1 MKLAIIGTGYVGL
14 ITGACFAEFGY
25 QTVCIDKD
33 QSRIKELN
41 NSKCPF
47 YEPGVDTL
55 LDKHLNKT
63 KLLSFSNSLSKSIN
77 DADIIFIT
85 VGTPSKRIEGEAD
98 LSYVWNVAEEIS
110 NNISKYCIVVTKS
123 TVPVGTTKEV
133 KSIIAKKIN
142 EKDFDVV
149 SNPEFLREGSAINDF
164 MRPDRVVIGCENK
177 KSEDIMKELYR
188 PLYLLETPIVSTTV
202 ESSEII
208 KYASNSFLA
217 TKISF
222 INQVADLCEKVGAD
236 VQDVAKGMGI
246 DKRIGNKFLHAGPGY
261 GGSCFPKDVK
271 GLVALFSQNGIESEM
286 GKAVHSINE
295 KQKKIIVNK
304 LEKFYENQDLDDK
317 NISILGLSFKPETDD
332 LREAPSLS
340 IYESLKNKVNTIK
353 AYDPLAKNNIEYFR
367 SINLDIKEDV
377 YSCCDGSDAIIICT
391 EWKEFRSMDLIRLSK
406 IVNKKVIFD
415 GRNLFDPIK
424 LEELG
429 WEYISVGRKYHYG

>member
-14 ITGACFAEFGY
+14 ITGSCFAEFGY
-25 QTVCIDKD
+25 ETVCIDKNQKRVD
-33 QSRIKELN
+33 ELN

-47 YEPGVDTL
+47 YEPGVEDL

-63 KLLSFSNSLSKSIN
+63 KLLGFSSSLSESVK

-85 VGTPSKRIEGEAD
+85 VGTPSKRLEDEAD

-110 NNISKYCIVVTKS
+110 ENINKYCVIVTKS
-123 TVPVGTTKEV
+123 TVPVGTTK
-133 KSIIAKKIN
+133 KIKKIIAKKIS
-142 EKDFDVV
+142 EKNFDVV

-188 PLYLLETPIVSTTV
+188 PLYLIETPIISTTI

-222 INQVADLCEKVGAD
+222 INQVADLCEEVGAN
-236 VQDVAKGMGI
+236 VQDVAKGIGI

-271 GLVALFSQNGIESEM
+271 AFIKTAENYNLNLSILS
-286 GKAVHSINE
+286 AVDKFNE
-295 KQKKIIVNK
+295 ERVNSIVNK
-304 LEKFYENQDLDDK
+304 IISKPYLKKGDK
-317 NISILGLSFKPETDD
+317 VTLLGLSFKPNTDD
-332 LREAPSLS
+332 VRDSTSIKIAKLLIDQGIIVKSYDPEAMENAKLENSEIVLCKDAYEACEDTS
-340 IYESLKNKVNTIK
+340 VIVIGTEWNEFRALNFFKIKNNRESL
-353 AYDPLAKNNIEYFR
+353 Y
-367 SINLDIKEDV
+367 
-377 YSCCDGSDAIIICT
+377 
-391 EWKEFRSMDLIRLSK
+391 
-406 IVNKKVIFD
+406 IFD
-415 GRNLFDPIK
+415 LRNIYNP
-424 LEELG
+424 EELKDLG
-429 WEYISVGRKYHYG
+429 YKYVGTGK

>member
-33 QSRIKELN
+33 ENRVKDLN

-47 YEPGVDTL
+47 YEPGVEAL

-63 KLLSFSNSLSKSIN
+63 KLLSFSDSLSQSIN

-98 LSYVWNVAEEIS
+98 LSFVWDVAEEIS
-110 NNISKYCIVVTKS
+110 KNLNKYCIVVTKS
-123 TVPVGTTKEV
+123 TVPLGTTKEV
-133 KSIIAKKIN
+133 KNIISKKIDK
-142 EKDFDVV
+142 KDFDVV

-177 KSEDIMKELYR
+177 KSEDIMKQLYR
-188 PLYLLETPIVSTTV
+188 PLYLLETPIVSTTI

-271 GLVALFSQNGIESEM
+271 AFIRTAKKHNVDL
-286 GKAVHSINE
+286 SILSSVDSFNE
-295 KQKKIIVNK
+295 ERVKKITNNFFSRANLIKGDQVS
-304 LEKFYENQDLDDK
+304 L
-317 NISILGLSFKPETDD
+317 LGLSFKPNTDD
-332 LREAPSLS
+332 VRDST
-340 IYESLKNKVNTIK
+340 SLKIAKLLQDKGIFVKSYDPEAMDNAKKENTELQLCDS
-353 AYDPLAKNNIEYFR
+353 AYDACEEAK
-367 SINLDIKEDV
+367 
-377 YSCCDGSDAIIICT
+377 AIIIGT
-391 EWKEFRSMDLIRLSK
+391 EWNEFRALDFLKIKGSSK
-406 IVNKKVIFD
+406 NLVIFD
-415 GRNLFDPIK
+415 LRNIYNAKEIED
-424 LEELG
+424 LG
-429 WEYISVGRKYHYG
+429 FQYFGTGK

>member
-25 QTVCIDKD
+25 ETVCIDKD
-33 QSRIKELN
+33 ETRVNDFN

-47 YEPGVDTL
+47 YEPGIDSL

-63 KLLSFSNSLSKSIN
+63 KLLSFSNSLSQSVN

-85 VGTPSKRIEGEAD
+85 VGTPSKRIENDAD
-98 LSYVWNVAEEIS
+98 LSYVWNAAEEIS
-110 NNISKYCIVVTKS
+110 NNINKYCIVVTKS
-123 TVPVGTTKEV
+123 TVPVGTTREV
-133 KSIIAKKIN
+133 KNIISKKIN
-142 EKDFDVV
+142 EKNFDVV

-164 MRPDRVVIGCENK
+164 MRPDRVIIGCENK

-188 PLYLLETPIVSTTV
+188 PLYLIETPIISTTI
-202 ESSEII
+202 ESSEVI

-271 GLVALFSQNGIESEM
+271 AFIRTAENNDINFSILSAAD
-286 GKAVHSINE
+286 KFNE
-295 KQKKIIVNK
+295 ERISKITNK
-304 LEKFYENQDLDDK
+304 L
-317 NISILGLSFKPETDD
+317 ISKANLVKGDQVSLLGLSFKPNTDD
-332 LREAPSLS
+332 VRDST
-340 IYESLKNKVNTIK
+340 SLKIAKLLQNQGIK
-353 AYDPLAKNNIEYFR
+353 IKSYDPEAMDNAKKENIELMFCSNAYEACK
-367 SINLDIKEDV
+367 DTK
-377 YSCCDGSDAIIICT
+377 AIIIGT
-391 EWKEFRSMDLIRLSK
+391 EWNEFRALDFLK
-406 IVNKKVIFD
+406 IKSTNRNIVIFD
-415 GRNLFDPIK
+415 LRNIYNAK
-424 LEELG
+424 ELRDIG
-429 WEYISVGRKYHYG
+429 FQYFGTGT

>member
-33 QSRIKELN
+33 ENRINELN

-47 YEPGVDTL
+47 YEPGVDDL

-63 KLLSFSNSLSKSIN
+63 KLLSFSNSLSNSIN

-98 LSYVWNVAEEIS
+98 LSFVWNVAEEIS
-110 NNISKYCIVVTKS
+110 NNLSKYCIVVTKS

-133 KSIIAKKIN
+133 KKIISKKIDKN
-142 EKDFDVV
+142 DFDVV

-271 GLVALFSQNGIESEM
+271 AFIRTAQKNDVNLSILSSVDKFNEDRINKITNKFFSRANLIKGDQVS
-286 GKAVHSINE
+286 
-295 KQKKIIVNK
+295 
-304 LEKFYENQDLDDK
+304 L
-317 NISILGLSFKPETDD
+317 LGLSFKPNTDD
-332 LREAPSLS
+332 VRDST
-340 IYESLKNKVNTIK
+340 SLKIAKLLQDKGIFVKSYDPEAMDNAKKENTELQLCDS
-353 AYDPLAKNNIEYFR
+353 AYDACEEAK
-367 SINLDIKEDV
+367 
-377 YSCCDGSDAIIICT
+377 AIIIGT
-391 EWKEFRSMDLIRLSK
+391 EWNEFRALDFLKIKGSSK
-406 IVNKKVIFD
+406 NLVIFD
-415 GRNLFDPIK
+415 LRNIYNAK
-424 LEELG
+424 EIINLG
-429 WEYISVGRKYHYG
+429 FQYFGTGK

>member
-33 QSRIKELN
+33 ESRVKELN

-47 YEPGVDTL
+47 YEPGVEAL

-63 KLLSFSNSLSKSIN
+63 KLLSFSNSLSQSIN

-98 LSYVWNVAEEIS
+98 LSFVWDVAEEIS
-110 NNISKYCIVVTKS
+110 NNINKYCIVVTKS

-133 KSIIAKKIN
+133 KNIISKKIDRN
-142 EKDFDVV
+142 NFDVV
-149 SNPEFLREGSAINDF
+149 SNPEFLREGSAVNDF

-188 PLYLLETPIVSTTV
+188 PLYLLETPLISTTV
-202 ESSEII
+202 ESAEII

-271 GLVALFSQNGIESEM
+271 AFITTAQKHDVDL
-286 GKAVHSINE
+286 SILSSVDTFNE
-295 KQKKIIVNK
+295 NRINKISKKIISKANLNK
-304 LEKFYENQDLDDK
+304 GDYVGL
-317 NISILGLSFKPETDD
+317 LGLSFKPNTDD
-332 LREAPSLS
+332 VRDST
-340 IYESLKNKVNTIK
+340 SLKIAKLLQDMGIFVK
-353 AYDPLAKNNIEYFR
+353 AYDPEAMDNAK
-367 SINLDIKEDV
+367 KENTELQLFDSA
-377 YSCCDGSDAIIICT
+377 YEACEDTKAIIIGT
-391 EWKEFRSMDLIRLSK
+391 EWNEFRALNFLKIQKSSKNLI
-406 IVNKKVIFD
+406 IFD
-415 GRNLFDPIK
+415 LRNIYNAK
-424 LEELG
+424 EIEELG
-429 WEYISVGRKYHYG
+429 LQYFGTGK

>member
-1 MKLAIIGTGYVGL
+1 MKLAMIGTGYVGL

-25 QTVCIDKD
+25 QTVCIDKNEK
-33 QSRIKELN
+33 RVKELN

-47 YEPGVDTL
+47 YEPGVEAL

-63 KLLSFSNSLSKSIN
+63 KLLSFSNSLSQSIN

-85 VGTPSKRIEGEAD
+85 VGTPSKRTEGEAD
-98 LSYVWNVAEEIS
+98 LSFVWDVAEEIS
-110 NNISKYCIVVTKS
+110 NNIKKYCIVVTKS
-123 TVPVGTTKEV
+123 TVPVGTTMEV
-133 KSIIAKKIN
+133 KNIISKKIN

-149 SNPEFLREGSAINDF
+149 SNPEFLREGSAISDF

-188 PLYLLETPIVSTTV
+188 PLYLLETPIVSTTI

-271 GLVALFSQNGIESEM
+271 AFIRTAQKHDVDLSILSSVDNFNEGRISKITNKFILKANLKKGDKIGL
-286 GKAVHSINE
+286 
-295 KQKKIIVNK
+295 
-304 LEKFYENQDLDDK
+304 
-317 NISILGLSFKPETDD
+317 LGLSFKPNTDD
-332 LREAPSLS
+332 VRDST
-340 IYESLKNKVNTIK
+340 SLKIAKLLQDKGIAVK
-353 AYDPLAKNNIEYFR
+353 SYDPEAMDNAK
-367 SINLDIKEDV
+367 KENTELQL
-377 YSCCDGSDAIIICT
+377 CDSAYEACEDTKAIIIGT
-391 EWKEFRSMDLIRLSK
+391 EWNEFRALDFLKITGSSK
-406 IVNKKVIFD
+406 KLVIFD
-415 GRNLFDPIK
+415 LRNIYNAKEIED
-424 LEELG
+424 LG
-429 WEYISVGRKYHYG
+429 FKYFGTGK

>member
-33 QSRIKELN
+33 ENRVKELN
-41 NSKCPF
+41 DSKCPF
-47 YEPGVDTL
+47 YEPGVEAL
-55 LDKHLNKT
+55 LNKHLNKT
-63 KLLSFSNSLSKSIN
+63 KLLSFSDSLSQSIN

-85 VGTPSKRIEGEAD
+85 VGTPSKKIEGEAD
-98 LSYVWNVAEEIS
+98 LSFVWDVAEQIS
-110 NNISKYCIVVTKS
+110 KNINKYCIVVTKS
-123 TVPVGTTKEV
+123 TVPVGTTKQV
-133 KSIIAKKIN
+133 KNIISKKID

-149 SNPEFLREGSAINDF
+149 SNPEFLREGSAISDF
-164 MRPDRVVIGCENK
+164 MRPDRVVIGCDNK

-188 PLYLLETPIVSTTV
+188 PLYLLETPIVSTTI

-271 GLVALFSQNGIESEM
+271 AFIRTAQKHDVGLSILSSVDTFNEERISKITNKFIS
-286 GKAVHSINE
+286 KAN
-295 KQKKIIVNK
+295 
-304 LEKFYENQDLDDK
+304 LEKGDK
-317 NISILGLSFKPETDD
+317 ISLLGLSFKPNTDD
-332 LREAPSLS
+332 VRDST
-340 IYESLKNKVNTIK
+340 SLKIAKLLQAQGVIIK
-353 AYDPLAKNNIEYFR
+353 SYDPEAMDNAK
-367 SINLDIKEDV
+367 KENTELQL
-377 YSCCDGSDAIIICT
+377 CDSAYEACEDTKAIIIGT
-391 EWKEFRSMDLIRLSK
+391 EWNEFRALDFLK
-406 IVNKKVIFD
+406 IKATAKNLVIFD
-415 GRNLFDPIK
+415 IRNIYNSNEIK
-424 LEELG
+424 DLG
-429 WEYISVGRKYHYG
+429 FQYFGTGK

>member
-1 MKLAIIGTGYVGL
+1 MKLAMIGTGYVGL

-25 QTVCIDKD
+25 QTVCIDKNEK
-33 QSRIKELN
+33 RVKELN

-47 YEPGVDTL
+47 YEPGVEAL

-63 KLLSFSNSLSKSIN
+63 KLLSFSNSLSQSIN

-85 VGTPSKRIEGEAD
+85 VGTPSKRTEGEAD
-98 LSYVWNVAEEIS
+98 LSFVWDVAEEIS
-110 NNISKYCIVVTKS
+110 NNIKKYCIVVTKS
-123 TVPVGTTKEV
+123 TVPVGTTMEV
-133 KSIIAKKIN
+133 KNIISKKIN

-149 SNPEFLREGSAINDF
+149 SNPEFLREGSAISDF

-188 PLYLLETPIVSTTV
+188 PLYLLETPIVSTTI

-271 GLVALFSQNGIESEM
+271 AFIRTAQKHDVDLSILSSVDNFNEGRISKITNKFILKANLKKGDKIGL
-286 GKAVHSINE
+286 
-295 KQKKIIVNK
+295 
-304 LEKFYENQDLDDK
+304 
-317 NISILGLSFKPETDD
+317 LGLSFKPNTDD
-332 LREAPSLS
+332 VRDST
-340 IYESLKNKVNTIK
+340 SLKIAKLLQDKGIAVK
-353 AYDPLAKNNIEYFR
+353 SYDPEAMDNAK
-367 SINLDIKEDV
+367 KENTELQL
-377 YSCCDGSDAIIICT
+377 CDSAYEACEDTKAIIIGT
-391 EWKEFRSMDLIRLSK
+391 EWNEFRALDFLKITGSSK
-406 IVNKKVIFD
+406 NLVIFD
-415 GRNLFDPIK
+415 LRNIYNAKEIED
-424 LEELG
+424 LG
-429 WEYISVGRKYHYG
+429 FKYFGTGK

>member
-33 QSRIKELN
+33 ENRVNDLN

-47 YEPGVDTL
+47 YEPGIEDL

-63 KLLSFSNSLSKSIN
+63 KLLSFSNSLSASLH

-85 VGTPSKRIEGEAD
+85 VGTPTKRIEGEAD
-98 LSYVWNVAEEIS
+98 LSFVWNVAEEIS
-110 NNISKYCIVVTKS
+110 NNINKYCIVVTKS

-142 EKDFDVV
+142 EKNFDVV

-188 PLYLLETPIVSTTV
+188 PLYLLETPLISTTV
-202 ESSEII
+202 ESAEII

-271 GLVALFSQNGIESEM
+271 AFITTAQKHDVDL
-286 GKAVHSINE
+286 SILSSVDTFNE
-295 KQKKIIVNK
+295 NRINKISKKIISKANLIKGDYVG
-304 LEKFYENQDLDDK
+304 L
-317 NISILGLSFKPETDD
+317 LGLSFKPNTDD
-332 LREAPSLS
+332 VRDST
-340 IYESLKNKVNTIK
+340 SLKIAKLLQDRGIFVKV
-353 AYDPLAKNNIEYFR
+353 YDPEAMNNAK
-367 SINLDIKEDV
+367 KENTELQLFDSPYEV
-377 YSCCDGSDAIIICT
+377 CEDTKAIIIGT
-391 EWKEFRSMDLIRLSK
+391 EWNEFRALNFLKIQKSSKNLI
-406 IVNKKVIFD
+406 IFD
-415 GRNLFDPIK
+415 LRNIYNAK
-424 LEELG
+424 EIEELG
-429 WEYISVGRKYHYG
+429 LQYFGTGK

>member
-25 QTVCIDKD
+25 QTVCVDKD
-33 QSRIKELN
+33 ENRVKELN

-47 YEPGVDTL
+47 YEPGVEAL

-63 KLLSFSNSLSKSIN
+63 KLLSFSNSLSQSIN

-98 LSYVWNVAEEIS
+98 LSFVWNVAEEIS
-110 NNISKYCIVVTKS
+110 KNINKYCIVVTKS
-123 TVPVGTTKEV
+123 TVPVGTTKKV
-133 KSIIAKKIN
+133 KNIISKKID

-177 KSEDIMKELYR
+177 KSENIMKELYR
-188 PLYLLETPIVSTTV
+188 PLYLLETPIVSTTI
-202 ESSEII
+202 ESAEII

-236 VQDVAKGMGI
+236 VQDVARGMGI

-271 GLVALFSQNGIESEM
+271 AFIKTAQKHDVDLSILSSVDAFKEERVNQITNNFFSRANLIKGDQVS
-286 GKAVHSINE
+286 
-295 KQKKIIVNK
+295 
-304 LEKFYENQDLDDK
+304 L
-317 NISILGLSFKPETDD
+317 LGLSFKPNTDD
-332 LREAPSLS
+332 VRDST
-340 IYESLKNKVNTIK
+340 SLKIAKLLQDKGVVVK
-353 AYDPLAKNNIEYFR
+353 SYDPEAMDNAK
-367 SINLDIKEDV
+367 KENTELHL
-377 YSCCDGSDAIIICT
+377 CDSAYEACEDTKAIIIGT
-391 EWKEFRSMDLIRLSK
+391 EWNEFRALDFQKIRASSK
-406 IVNKKVIFD
+406 NLVIFD
-415 GRNLFDPIK
+415 LRNIYNPKEIK
-424 LEELG
+424 DLG
-429 WEYISVGRKYHYG
+429 FTYFGTGK

>member
-33 QSRIKELN
+33 ENRVNKLN

-47 YEPGVDTL
+47 YEPGVEDL
-55 LDKHLNKT
+55 LEKHLNKT
-63 KLLSFSNSLSKSIN
+63 KLLSFSNSLSQSIKS
-77 DADIIFIT
+77 ADIIFIT
-85 VGTPSKRIEGEAD
+85 VGTPSKKIEGEAD
-98 LSYVWNVAEEIS
+98 LSYVWDVAEEIS
-110 NNISKYCIVVTKS
+110 YNINKYCIVVTKS

-133 KSIIAKKIN
+133 KKIILKKIN
-142 EKDFDVV
+142 ENNFDVV

-188 PLYLLETPIVSTTV
+188 PLYLIETPIVSTTI

-222 INQVADLCEKVGAD
+222 INQVADFCEKVGAD

-271 GLVALFSQNGIESEM
+271 AFIKTAEKYNINLSILSSVDKFNEDRVVKITSKFIS
-286 GKAVHSINE
+286 KANL
-295 KQKKIIVNK
+295 KKGD
-304 LEKFYENQDLDDK
+304 Q
-317 NISILGLSFKPETDD
+317 ISLLGLSFKPNTDD
-332 LREAPSLS
+332 IRDST
-340 IYESLKNKVNTIK
+340 SLKIAKLIQNEGITIK
-353 AYDPLAKNNIEYFR
+353 CYDPEAMDNAKIENTKLILCNNAYEACK
-367 SINLDIKEDV
+367 DTK
-377 YSCCDGSDAIIICT
+377 AIIIGT
-391 EWKEFRSMDLIRLSK
+391 EWNEFRALDFLK
-406 IVNKKVIFD
+406 IKESTDNYIIFD
-415 GRNLFDPIK
+415 LRNIYKAKEIK
-424 LEELG
+424 DIG
-429 WEYISVGRKYHYG
+429 FQYFGTGK